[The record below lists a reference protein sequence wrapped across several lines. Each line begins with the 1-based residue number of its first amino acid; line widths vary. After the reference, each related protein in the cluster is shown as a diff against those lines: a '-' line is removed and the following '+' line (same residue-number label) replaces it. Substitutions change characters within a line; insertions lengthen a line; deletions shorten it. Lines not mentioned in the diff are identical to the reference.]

1 MGRTTHWRL
10 RAWWDGR
17 DLVVRWSLRVGQWL
31 EPCVL
36 AARVKSPRA
45 VNPDALLAV
54 NRLGDALAV
63 WSAKGRVPTLW
74 ARFRPAGHGWSEP
87 IRVTRASSIPVAYT
101 ADLGDGGHAA
111 IAWMPRNGREIHVVR
126 TLGAAPA
133 GEADVQGHPGPRV
146 PERWA
151 THRAGSTRWVNG
163 PPSRLSRRV
172 TARRPGR

>member
-1 MGRTTHWRL
+1 VEWRLGSMGRTTHWRL

-17 DLVVRWSLRVGQWL
+17 DLVVRWSRRVGQWL

-126 TLGAAPA
+126 TLGAAPRGRLTCKA
-133 GEADVQGHPGPRV
+133 NLDLEYPSGERHTGLVDPMG
-146 PERWA
+146 ERTPQA
-151 THRAGSTRWVNG
+151 VCPA
-163 PPSRLSRRV
+163 
-172 TARRPGR
+172 A